1 MKKFLTSVVA
11 AFLSCMAFA
20 QVDTEFWFA
29 CPDLSAIH
37 FESCIRLC
45 VTTFDQ
51 PATVTITQPANP
63 AFATITENVPANS
76 YKNIELGSL
85 LSKVETT
92 PGAIRKTGLLI
103 QSTSQIT
110 AYYANYCD
118 NSEIYS
124 LKGRNAL
131 GLDFIIPTQYS
142 YPNSDQYGG
151 SSSIEIV
158 ATQDETEVTI
168 TPSHACVGYAANKT
182 FTITLNRGES
192 FALRAKS
199 MAPLGHLFNTRV
211 KSNKPIAV
219 NYTDD
224 SVEGPGT
231 DLIGDQLVPIDLA
244 GQKYVAVR
252 YAGTVEE
259 LYFFPTVE
267 DSTHIYANNGTLIDY
282 IPGNADVTKAGKA
295 KFTLPTG
302 ATYIY
307 ADNPIIVLQVTSN
320 GTEPGSA
327 ILPPIECT
335 GSDEIAYKF
344 TRSSGASLSI
354 VTKTEYT
361 DAFTI
366 NGQAYLMPKEYF
378 SPVPGAP
385 EWSYTYKP
393 APNASQ
399 ILRVKNSKGI
409 FHMAVI
415 DNPGT
420 TCSLGYF
427 SNFNT
432 VPLGIGSDKQYYLD
446 GNELHLNI
454 QNPDD
459 FTDIEWWGPNGFHST
474 EVSPVITDVTEA
486 NAGTYVVSANHKEGC
501 RTTPDTLRVSIYKPR
516 NHYVSVCYGN
526 NDSIEAEGVGPY
538 KWNPSSLPN
547 EKKVPVNTTED
558 GIYVVES
565 HKLGVN
571 RISQTSF
578 ENGNCQPSETLWQET
593 VINVT
598 TDVENAISGVFT
610 TPDSLTAP
618 TLYYTINDVRVG
630 DPFVPSPAG
639 TLAEF
644 AWTPNANTATLK
656 IVADNASPA
665 GAFVSVSN
673 LSFAPVYAVTDSFF
687 VTVRDSLL
695 PTIVGD
701 QYLCSGKAVVSVEGD
716 YDTYLWSNGSTEPTA
731 TYYYADLEQTSSR
744 PQTEFEIWV
753 KVNKDDCHGTGFAQ
767 LQDPASLSII
777 LDPLPKICHGDDTL
791 TVTYQLG
798 SGALAS
804 YDILFD
810 QHAKEAGFADMR
822 NQIPNGTDFR
832 IGIPLTADADI
843 YNARLAFLDPICQDT
858 SALPI
863 EIAVRYRETIV
874 QRWNDVLGIRNANY
888 NDGGH
893 TFTAYQWY
901 KNDEPL
907 TGETRSY
914 LYVAND
920 TLNTADIYT
929 CLLTREDGTQL
940 FTCDYSPVF
949 DPKAGSPI
957 VLESSNNVAP
967 QEQIRVRNLPSA
979 AVATIYNIFGMQI
992 ASSVVT
998 PEENLLYAPAA
1009 AGLYLLSIESKGNT
1023 QKTTFKLIVR

>member
-1 MKKFLTSVVA
+1 MKKLSISLLA
-11 AFLSCMAFA
+11 AIISCLSYA

-29 CPDLSAIH
+29 CPDLSSIH

-45 VTTFDQ
+45 ITTFDQ

-63 AFATITENVPANS
+63 TFATITETIAANS
-76 YKNIELGSL
+76 YKNISLSSL

-103 QSTSQIT
+103 QSTSQVT

-131 GLDFIIPTQYS
+131 GTDFVIPTQYS
-142 YPNSDQYGG
+142 YANSDQYGG
-151 SSSIEIV
+151 SSSVEIV
-158 ATQDETEVTI
+158 ATQDGTEVTI

-199 MAPLGHLFNTRV
+199 MTALGHLFNTRI
-211 KSNKPIAV
+211 KSTKPIAV

-224 SVEGPGT
+224 SVEGPGV
-231 DLIGDQLVPIDLA
+231 DLIGDQLVPIELA

-252 YAGTVEE
+252 YGGTVEE
-259 LYFFPTVE
+259 LYFFPTTE
-267 DSTHIYANNGTLIDY
+267 DSTHIYANGTLVDY
-282 IPGNADVTKAGKA
+282 IAGNANVTKAGKA

-302 ATYIY
+302 ATYIT
-307 ADNPIIVLQVTSN
+307 ADNPIIVLQLTSN

-344 TRSSGASLSI
+344 TQSSGASLSI
-354 VTKTEYT
+354 VTKTEYI
-361 DAFTI
+361 DGFTV

-378 SPVPGAP
+378 TPVPAAP

-432 VPLGIGSDKQYYLD
+432 IPLGIGSDKQYYLD
-446 GNELHLNI
+446 GNELHLSI
-454 QNPDD
+454 QNPDE

-474 EVSPVITDVTEA
+474 ETSPVITNVTEA
-486 NAGTYVVSANHKEGC
+486 NAGTYVVTANHKEGC
-501 RTTPDTLRVSIYKPR
+501 RTSPDTIRVSIYKPR

-526 NDSIEAEGVGPY
+526 TDSIEAEGVGPY
-538 KWNPSSLPN
+538 KWVPSTLPD

-571 RISQTSF
+571 RIGNTSF
-578 ENGNCQPSETLWQET
+578 NNDNCQPGDILWQES

-598 TDVENAISGVFT
+598 TDVENAISGMFY

-630 DPFVPSPAG
+630 EPFTPSSDG

-644 AWTPNANTATLK
+644 AWTPNANTVTLK
-656 IVADNASPA
+656 IIAETTSAPNAA
-665 GAFVSVSN
+665 VSVN
-673 LSFAPVYAVTDSFF
+673 DLSFAPVYAVTDSFF
-687 VTVRDSLL
+687 VTVRDSLI
-695 PTIVGD
+695 PTVVGD
-701 QYLCSGKAVVSVEGD
+701 QYICSGKAVVSVDGD
-716 YDTYLWSNGSTEPTA
+716 YDTYLWSNGADTKTT
-731 TYYYADLEQTSSR
+731 TYNTFGA
-744 PQTEFEIWV
+744 IWV
-753 KVNKDDCHGTGFAQ
+753 QVHKDDCHGTGYAEI
-767 LQDPASLSII
+767 LNPASLSII

-791 TVTYQLG
+791 TITYQLG
-798 SGALAS
+798 SGEVAT

-810 QHAKEAGFADMR
+810 QHAQSVGFTDMR
-822 NQIPNGTDFR
+822 NQIPNGTDFN
-832 IGIPLTADADI
+832 IGIPANAPADI

-863 EIAVRYRETIV
+863 EIALRYNQTIA
-874 QRWNDVLGIRNANY
+874 QRWNDVLGIRNAEY
-888 NDGGH
+888 NDGGVS
-893 TFTAYQWY
+893 FTAYQWY

-907 TGETRSY
+907 VGETRSY
-914 LYVAND
+914 LYIADGILD
-920 TLNTADIYT
+920 TTDIYT

-949 DPKAGSPI
+949 DAKADNPI
-957 VLESSNNVAP
+957 LLGSSNNLAP
-967 QEQIRVRNLPSA
+967 QEQIQVRNIVSTA
-979 AVATIYNIFGMQI
+979 TATIYNIFGSVI
-992 ASSVVT
+992 TTASLT
-998 PEENLLYAPAA
+998 AENNTLYAPSV
-1009 AGLYLLSIESKGNT
+1009 AGIYLLRIESKDTNAT
-1023 QKTTFKLIVR
+1023 STTFKLIVR

>member
-1 MKKFLTSVVA
+1 MKRLTTLFLA
-11 AFLSCMAFA
+11 AIVSCLTFA

-37 FESCIRLC
+37 FETSIRLC

-51 PATVTITQPANP
+51 PATVTISQPANP
-63 AFATITENVPANS
+63 SFAVITENVPANS
-76 YKNIELGSL
+76 YKNIDLGSL
-85 LSKVETT
+85 LNKVETT
-92 PGAIRKTGLLI
+92 PGAVRKTGLLI
-103 QSTSQIT
+103 QSTSHIT
-110 AYYANYCD
+110 AYYANYRD

-131 GLDFIIPTQYS
+131 GTDFVIPTQYS
-142 YPNSDQYGG
+142 YENSDQYGG
-151 SSSIEIV
+151 SSSVEIV
-158 ATQDETEVTI
+158 ATQDGTEVTI
-168 TPSHACVGYAANKT
+168 TPSHACVGYPANKP

-199 MAPLGHLFNTRV
+199 MTALGHLFNTRI
-211 KSNKPIAV
+211 KSTKPIAV

-224 SVEGPGT
+224 SVASPGV
-231 DLIGDQLVPIDLA
+231 DLIGDQLVPIELA

-252 YAGTVEE
+252 YAGKVEE
-259 LYFFPTVE
+259 LYFFPTTE
-267 DSTHIYANNGTLIDY
+267 DSTHIYANGTLVDY
-282 IPGNADVTKAGKA
+282 IAGNADVTKAGKA
-295 KFTLPTG
+295 KFVLPTG
-302 ATYIY
+302 ATYIT

-344 TRSSGASLSI
+344 TQSSGASLSI
-354 VTKTEYT
+354 VTKTEYV
-361 DAFTI
+361 DGFTI
-366 NGQAYLMPKEYF
+366 NGQAYLLPKEYF
-378 SPVPGAP
+378 TPVPAAP

-446 GNELHLNI
+446 GNELHLSI
-454 QNPDD
+454 ANPEE

-474 EVSPVITDVTEA
+474 EASPVIRDVTEA
-486 NAGTYVVSANHKEGC
+486 NAGTYVVTASHKEGC
-501 RTTPDTLRVSIYKPR
+501 RTTPDTMRVSIYKPR

-526 NDSIEAEGVGPY
+526 TDSIEAEGVGPY
-538 KWNPSSLPN
+538 KWIPTTLPN
-547 EKKVPVNTTED
+547 EKKVPINTTED

-571 RISQTSF
+571 RISNTAF
-578 ENGNCQPSETLWQET
+578 RNENSQPGDVLWQET
-593 VINVT
+593 IVNVT
-598 TDVENAISGVFT
+598 TDVENAISGIFT
-610 TPDSLTAP
+610 TPDTLTAP
-618 TLYYTINDVRVG
+618 RLYYTINDVKVG
-630 DPFVPSPAG
+630 ESFTPSATG

-656 IVADNASPA
+656 IMAETTSPA
-665 GAFVSVSN
+665 GAYVEAKN

-687 VTVRDSLL
+687 VTVRDSLI
-695 PTIVGD
+695 PTITGD
-701 QYLCSGKAVVSVEGD
+701 QYICSGKAVVSVDGD
-716 YDTYLWSNGSTEPTA
+716 YDTYQWSNGSTEKTT
-731 TYYYADLEQTSSR
+731 TYNN
-744 PQTEFEIWV
+744 FGNIWV
-753 KVNKDDCHGTGFAQ
+753 KVTKDDCHGTGFAEIFN
-767 LQDPASLSII
+767 PAALSIV

-798 SGALAS
+798 SGSLAS

-810 QHAKEAGFADMR
+810 AQAQAAGFAEVR
-822 NQIPNGTDFR
+822 NQVPNGTDFK
-832 IGIPLTADADI
+832 IGIPATAPADV

-874 QRWNDVLGIRNANY
+874 QRWNDVLGIRNADY

-901 KNDEPL
+901 KNDEPIA
-907 TGETRSY
+907 GETRSY
-914 LYVAND
+914 LYVAGG
-920 TLNTADIYT
+920 TLNTADVYT

-940 FTCDYSPVF
+940 FTCDYSPIA
-949 DPKAGSPI
+949 DPKADDPI
-957 VLESSNNVAP
+957 VLGSSNNVAP
-967 QEQIRVRNLPSA
+967 SEQIRVQNLQQEA
-979 AVATIYNIFGMQI
+979 LATVYNIFGT
-992 ASSVVT
+992 VVSTTMLT
-998 PEENLLYAPAA
+998 PDENVLYAPAET
-1009 AGLYLLSIESKGNT
+1009 GIYLLHIENKENNR
-1023 QKTTFKLIVR
+1023 KPTTFKLIVH

>member
-1 MKKFLTSVVA
+1 MKKLTTLFFAAVV
-11 AFLSCMAFA
+11 SCMAFA

-29 CPDLSAIH
+29 CPDLSSIH

-51 PATVTITQPANP
+51 PATVTVTQPANP
-63 AFATITENVPANS
+63 SFTPITENIPANS
-76 YKNIELGSL
+76 YKNISLSAL

-92 PGAIRKTGLLI
+92 PGAVRKTGLLI
-103 QSTSQIT
+103 QSTSQVT

-131 GLDFIIPTQYS
+131 GTDFVIPTQYS
-142 YPNSDQYGG
+142 YANSDQYGG
-151 SSSIEIV
+151 SSSVEIV
-158 ATQDETEVTI
+158 ATQDGTEVTI

-182 FTITLNRGES
+182 FTLTLNRGES
-192 FALRAKS
+192 FVLRAKS
-199 MAPLGHLFNTRV
+199 MTALGHLFNTRI
-211 KSNKPIAV
+211 KSTKPIAV

-224 SVEGPGT
+224 SVEGPGV
-231 DLIGDQLVPIDLA
+231 DLIGDQLVPIELA

-252 YAGTVEE
+252 YAGKVEE
-259 LYFFPTVE
+259 LYFFPTTE
-267 DSTHIYANNGTLIDY
+267 DSTHIYANGTLIDY

-295 KFTLPTG
+295 KFALPTG
-302 ATYIY
+302 ATYIT

-344 TRSSGASLSI
+344 TQSSGASLSI
-354 VTKTEYT
+354 VTKTEYV

-366 NGQAYLMPKEYF
+366 NGQAYLLPKEYF
-378 SPVPGAP
+378 TPVPAAP

-399 ILRVKNSKGI
+399 ILRVKNTKGI

-446 GNELHLNI
+446 GNELHLSI
-454 QNPDD
+454 ANPDE

-474 EVSPVITDVTEA
+474 EASPVISNVTEA
-486 NAGTYVVSANHKEGC
+486 NAGTYVVTASHKEGC
-501 RTTPDTLRVSIYKPR
+501 RTTPDTMRVSIYKPR

-526 NDSIEAEGVGPY
+526 TDSIEAEGVGPY
-538 KWNPSSLPN
+538 KWIPATLPN
-547 EKKVPVNTTED
+547 EKKVPINTTED

-571 RISQTSF
+571 RIENTSF
-578 ENGNCQPSETLWQET
+578 KNENCQPGDVLWQET
-593 VINVT
+593 IINVT

-610 TPDSLTAP
+610 TPDTLTAP
-618 TLYYTINDVRVG
+618 TLYYTINDVKVG
-630 DPFVPSPAG
+630 ESFTPTAAG

-644 AWTPNANTATLK
+644 AWIPNANTATLK
-656 IVADNASPA
+656 IMAEAASPA
-665 GAFVSVSN
+665 GAFAEAKD

-687 VTVRDSLL
+687 VTVRDSLI
-695 PTIVGD
+695 PTITGD
-701 QYLCSGKAVVSVEGD
+701 QYLCSGKAVVSVDGD
-716 YDTYLWSNGSTEPTA
+716 YDTYQWSNGSTEKST
-731 TYYYADLEQTSSR
+731 TYNDFGNIRVRVT
-744 PQTEFEIWV
+744 
-753 KVNKDDCHGTGFAQ
+753 KDDCHGTGFAEIQ
-767 LQDPASLSII
+767 NPASLSIM

-798 SGALAS
+798 SGSLAS

-810 QHAKEAGFADMR
+810 ANAQAAGFTEMR
-822 NQIPNGTDFR
+822 NQIPNGTNFQ
-832 IGIPLTADADI
+832 IGIPATAPADV

-874 QRWNDVLGIRNANY
+874 QRWNDVLGIRNADY

-907 TGETRSY
+907 SGETRSY
-914 LYVAND
+914 LYVTGG
-920 TLNTADIYT
+920 TLNTTDIYT
-929 CLLTREDGTQL
+929 CLLTRDDGTQL
-940 FTCDYSPVF
+940 FTCDYSPVV
-949 DPKAGSPI
+949 DPRADDPI
-957 VLESSNNVAP
+957 VLGSSNNVAP
-967 QEQIRVRNLPSA
+967 REEIRVRNLQQE
-979 AVATIYNIFGMQI
+979 ATATVYDIFGTV
-992 ASSVVT
+992 AGTTVLTPDNSV
-998 PEENLLYAPAA
+998 LHAPAD
-1009 AGLYLLSIESKGNT
+1009 AGIYLLRIENKENN
-1023 QKTTFKLIVR
+1023 QKPTTFKLIVR